1 MKLDTGRWTLI
12 FFLSFL
18 MLGCSS
24 IRARTEPSYSKMTVY
39 PGVRLDIKETEKLFS
54 SESSDPDWLKGIA
67 TVIYGVDLPFSS
79 VFDTLIAPYDLYQIK
94 ASK

>member
-12 FFLSFL
+12 LFLSFL

-24 IRARTEPSYSKMTVY
+24 IRARTEPSYSKITVY
-39 PGVRLDIKETEKLFS
+39 PGVRLDVKETEKLFS
-54 SESSDPDWLKGIA
+54 SESSDPDWLKGVA
-67 TVIYGVDLPFSS
+67 TIIYTVDMPFSS
-79 VFDTLIAPYDLYQIK
+79 LFDTVIAPYDLYKIN

>member
-1 MKLDTGRWTLI
+1 MKLDSRKWILI
-12 FFLSFL
+12 VFLSYL

-24 IRARTEPSYSKMTVY
+24 IRARSEASYSKLTIY
-39 PGVRLDIKETEKLFS
+39 PGVKLDVRETEKLFS
-54 SESSDPDWLKGIA
+54 SESSDPDWLKAIA